1 MSDHSQ
7 FLTLVTIHCDF
18 VIGVW
23 IRMSVRF
30 SNRLASLDERAGEFL
45 RTLAYLGGYCTV
57 DQARKL
63 DLANSPTRVLEGL
76 KRLEN
81 NGFLRRV
88 VPYPLVYQVT
98 KSVTRMLGTDLMAR
112 RVHPVEIVRWRLL
125 AVNFYLEARSWPA
138 EFILDHDGRVSA
150 LQRIGCP
157 VDALPQRKGKPYLWP
172 AFILDLHDGRLC
184 ISVIDRA
191 DCNVFLQA
199 LGFVRRFAQCR
210 RSVGERLSL
219 VVAVNSEARRR
230 LYVKAASHTKVQK
243 HAYGAAEPV
252 STYRVSLPVPSI
264 HLTIHESNTH
274 TDNLI
279 RGGHERP

>member
-63 DLANSPTRVLEGL
+63 DLANSPTRVLERL

-98 KSVTRMLGTDLMAR
+98 KSVTRMLGSDLMAR
-112 RVHPVEIVRWRLL
+112 RVHPVETVRCRLL
-125 AVNFYLEARSWPA
+125 AVNFYLEARDWPA
-138 EFILDHDGRVSA
+138 EFILDHDGRVA
-150 LQRIGCP
+150 VLQRIGCP
-157 VDALPQRKGKPYLWP
+157 VDALPQRKGQPYLWES
-172 AFILDLHDGRLC
+172 FVLDLHDGRLC
-184 ISVIDRA
+184 VTVIDRV
-191 DCNVFLQA
+191 DCSALLQA
-199 LGFVRRFAQCR
+199 LGVVRRFAQCR

-230 LYVKAASHTKVQK
+230 LYLKAGKHAKVQE
-243 HAYGAAEPV
+243 HSCGAAEPV
-252 STYRVSLPVPSI
+252 SPYRVSLPVPLI
-264 HLTIHESNTH
+264 HSTIHESNTH